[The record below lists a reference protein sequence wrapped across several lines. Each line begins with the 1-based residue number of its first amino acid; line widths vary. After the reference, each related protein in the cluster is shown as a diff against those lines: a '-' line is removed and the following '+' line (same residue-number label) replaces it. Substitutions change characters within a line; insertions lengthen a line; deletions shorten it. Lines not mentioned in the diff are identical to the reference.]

1 MIAETIAS
9 TALIVAREGF
19 ESLLLTAMI
28 TTALPKEYKPIYY
41 MTFFTT
47 WILTMIIGWQL
58 VAMLAE
64 HIEHIE
70 NILKIIAG
78 VVLIYVFVNSRAI
91 FEHAREHVEH
101 LDTVSF
107 LSTNITV
114 FLIVL
119 REAIESTVFL
129 RSNAAIDSDGTIIGI
144 GLGIVIMLGLLKIS
158 NNIGEH
164 ITNKIVFRYLGP
176 ALVLVGCY
184 YIYSGGAELLEIF
197 GYL

>member
-1 MIAETIAS
+1 MIVETIAS

-47 WILTMIIGWQL
+47 WIMTMVLGWQL
-58 VAMLAE
+58 IAVLAE
-64 HIEHIE
+64 YVEYIE
-70 NILKIIAG
+70 NILKVIAG
-78 VVLIYVFVNSRAI
+78 AVLIYVFVNSRAI
-91 FEHAREHVEH
+91 FEHAREHVEQ

-114 FLIVL
+114 FLIVF

-129 RSNAAIDSDGTIIGI
+129 RSNAAIDFNGTIIGI
-144 GLGIVIMLGLLKIS
+144 GMGLAIMLGLLKIS
-158 NNIGEH
+158 NSIGEH
-164 ITNKIVFRYLGP
+164 VTNKIVFRYLGP

-184 YIYSGGAELLEIF
+184 YIYSGGEELLEIF
-197 GYL
+197 GYI

>member
-1 MIAETIAS
+1 MIAQTIAS

-47 WILTMIIGWQL
+47 WIMTMVVGWQL
-58 VAMLAE
+58 VAILTE
-64 HIEHIE
+64 YVEHIE
-70 NILKIIAG
+70 NILKIVAG
-78 VVLIYVFVNSRAI
+78 TILIYVFVNSRAI
-91 FEHAREHVEH
+91 FEHAREHVEQ
-101 LDTVSF
+101 LDSVSF

-129 RSNAAIDSDGTIIGI
+129 RSNAAMDSDGTIIGI
-144 GLGIVIMLGLLKIS
+144 GLGLAAMLVLLKIS
-158 NNIGEH
+158 NSIGEH
-164 ITNKIVFRYLGP
+164 VTNKIVFRYLGP
-176 ALVLVGCY
+176 ALILVGCY
-184 YIYSGGAELLEIF
+184 YIYTGGTELLEIF
-197 GYL
+197 GYI

>member
-1 MIAETIAS
+1 MITQTIAS

-47 WILTMIIGWQL
+47 WIMTMVIGWQL
-58 VAMLAE
+58 IAVLAE
-64 HIEHIE
+64 YVEHIE
-70 NILKIIAG
+70 NILKVIAG
-78 VVLIYVFVNSRAI
+78 AVLIYVFVNSRAI
-91 FEHAREHVEH
+91 FEHAREHVEQ

-114 FLIVL
+114 FLIVF

-129 RSNAAIDSDGTIIGI
+129 RSNAAIDFNGTIIGI
-144 GLGIVIMLGLLKIS
+144 GLGLAIMLGLLKIS
-158 NNIGEH
+158 NSIGEH
-164 ITNKIVFRYLGP
+164 VTNKIVFRYLGP

-184 YIYSGGAELLEIF
+184 YIYSGGEELLEIF
-197 GYL
+197 GYI

>member
-58 VAMLAE
+58 VAMLTE
-64 HIEHIE
+64 YVEHIE
-70 NILKIIAG
+70 NILKVVAG
-78 VVLIYVFVNSRAI
+78 VILIYVFVNSRAI
-91 FEHAREHVEH
+91 FEHAREHVEQ
-101 LDTVSF
+101 LDSVSF

-129 RSNAAIDSDGTIIGI
+129 RSNAAVDTQGTIIGI
-144 GLGIVIMLGLLKIS
+144 GLGLAIMIGLLKVS

-164 ITNKIVFRYLGP
+164 VTNKIVFRYLGP

-184 YIYSGGAELLEIF
+184 YIYSGGLELLEIF
-197 GYL
+197 GYI

>member
-47 WILTMIIGWQL
+47 WILTMIVGWQL

-70 NILKIIAG
+70 NILKIVAG
-78 VVLIYVFVNSRAI
+78 AVLIYVFVNSRAI
-91 FEHAREHVEH
+91 FEHAREHVEQ

-119 REAIESTVFL
+119 REAIESTIFL
-129 RSNAAIDSDGTIIGI
+129 RSNAAIDSQGTIIGI
-144 GLGIVIMLGLLKIS
+144 GLGLAIMIGLLKVS

-164 ITNKIVFRYLGP
+164 VTNKIVFRYLGP

-184 YIYSGGAELLEIF
+184 YIYSGGLELLEIF
-197 GYL
+197 GYI